1 MNREEVADKLADKCE
16 VLIKMLNNKPEN
28 PTEFWEALAGVEVYL
43 ERYMDLMNRDAKL
56 KMFARKWLNG
66 PLPADLMADLADIVE
81 DEDYTPE
88 KRAHQ
93 VVWQA
98 IKWGLEN
105 G

>member
-1 MNREEVADKLADKCE
+1 M
-16 VLIKMLNNKPEN
+16 
-28 PTEFWEALAGVEVYL
+28 AGYP
-43 ERYMDLMNRDAKL
+43 DTKL
-56 KMFARKWLNG
+56 KEFAKTWLG
-66 PLPADLMADLADIVE
+66 PLPADLMADLADILE

-98 IKWGLEN
+98 LKWGLEN